1 MVHQWFT
8 KTRFIAGQWMA
19 LSIALNIAPDACA
32 GSLEHRGPLQVH
44 HSCMMILC
52 ILAPQIIR
60 FMPYSPDKEL
70 FVNKLFRWL
79 SGLFGNQKSSSSI
92 TQEIANTAPL
102 SEQQI
107 QSIVT
112 NQNPRFDLQQLIS
125 AGGQSVG
132 KQRDLN
138 EDSLLAMTTTMAGN
152 SGNLPF
158 GLYIIADG
166 MGGHQFGEVASNAAI
181 RTVAGYVLRKFHP
194 YLFHVKTDTMDESFQ
209 EIMQAAVTDAQ
220 RAIQRE
226 APGSGTT
233 LTAALVVGQQITVAH
248 VGDSRAYF
256 IYPDGRLEPITRD
269 HSLVKRL
276 EELGHI
282 TPDEAA
288 NYPHRNVL
296 YRALGQGEILD
307 PDIFTIGFPQPGY
320 LMICSDGLWGVV
332 AEQDLIK
339 AIIES
344 PNLQRACQ
352 NLVSAANTAGGPDN
366 ISVVLVQLIG

>member
-1 MVHQWFT
+1 MNKF
-8 KTRFIAGQWMA
+8 F
-19 LSIALNIAPDACA
+19 
-32 GSLEHRGPLQVH
+32 
-44 HSCMMILC
+44 
-52 ILAPQIIR
+52 
-60 FMPYSPDKEL
+60 
-70 FVNKLFRWL
+70 NKLFGSKPTPTKTL
-79 SGLFGNQKSSSSI
+79 D
-92 TQEIANTAPL
+92 TANTAPL
-102 SEQQI
+102 SDQQL
-107 QSIVT
+107 QSIVS
-112 NQNPRFDLQQLIS
+112 NQNPRFDLQQLIA

-132 KQRDLN
+132 KQRELN
-138 EDSLLAMTTTMAGN
+138 EDSLLAITSTMAGN

-181 RTVAGYVLRKFHP
+181 RTVAGYILRKFHS
-194 YLFHVKTDTMDESFQ
+194 YLFQIKTDTMDESFQ
-209 EIMQAAVTDAQ
+209 EIMLAAVSEAQ

-233 LTAALVVGQQITVAH
+233 LTAALVLGQQITVAH

-256 IYPDGRLEPITRD
+256 VYPDGRIEAITRD

-282 TPDEAA
+282 SPEEAE

-296 YRALGQGEILD
+296 YRALGQGEILE
-307 PDIFTIGFPQPGY
+307 PDIFTIAFPQPAY

-332 AEQDLIK
+332 SEQDLVRSITE
-339 AIIES
+339 A

-352 NLVSAANTAGGPDN
+352 NLVTAANMAGGPDN
-366 ISVVLVQLIG
+366 ISVVLAQLIG